1 MLHDF
6 FLAKKNEFTDPE
18 KEFNKLYD
26 ENKKNKYIIYI
37 DDEIVLNN
45 PLFLKGFKSFK
56 CYFKNLSEGLDY
68 YGITILPT
76 ESLEKFIKNIE
87 QVKCKPKYKEQL
99 KELIE
104 LCRKAIEEDKYVVH
118 FGI

>member
-6 FLAKKNEFTDPE
+6 FLANKNEFTDPE

-26 ENKKNKYIIYI
+26 ENKENKNIIYI
-37 DDEIVLNN
+37 HDEVVLNN

-56 CYFKNLSEGLDY
+56 CSFKNLSEGLDY
-68 YGITILPT
+68 YGITILPAET
-76 ESLEKFIKNIE
+76 LESFIKNLE
-87 QVKCKPKYKEQL
+87 QVKCKPKYKQQL

-104 LCRKAIEEDKYVVH
+104 LCRKAIKEDKYVIH

>member
-26 ENKKNKYIIYI
+26 ENKKNKNIIYI

-45 PLFLKGFKSFK
+45 PLFLKGFKF
-56 CYFKNLSEGLDY
+56 
-68 YGITILPT
+68 
-76 ESLEKFIKNIE
+76 
-87 QVKCKPKYKEQL
+87 
-99 KELIE
+99 
-104 LCRKAIEEDKYVVH
+104 
-118 FGI
+118 

>member
-6 FLAKKNEFTDPE
+6 FLANKNEFTDPG

-26 ENKKNKYIIYI
+26 ENKENKNIIYI
-37 DDEIVLNN
+37 HDEVVLNN

-56 CYFKNLSEGLDY
+56 CSFKNLSEGLDY

-76 ESLEKFIKNIE
+76 ESLESFIKNLE
-87 QVKCKPKYKEQL
+87 QGK
-99 KELIE
+99 
-104 LCRKAIEEDKYVVH
+104 
-118 FGI
+118 